1 MEDNKG
7 NKYPGELEMHNM
19 GTEIPLSLKTQ
30 GLMKHALI
38 LFWVIQR
45 EEVHRGKMP

>member
-30 GLMKHALI
+30 GLKHALI